1 MLRRTLL
8 LLLCAT
14 SLLFGQGVDWVRAN
28 YAKQEAMV
36 PMRDGVKLFTAIYT
50 PKDAAQSYPFM
61 MVRSP
66 YGSGPYGVENYKGNV
81 GPSEKYAR
89 SGYIFVYQDVRGR
102 YQSEGTWV
110 EMTPHLA
117 VKRSAKDVDE
127 STDTYDTVEWLLK
140 NVPGNNGRAGLTGIS
155 YPGFYAAAGMID
167 AHPALKAVSPQAPIV
182 DLFRGDD
189 SFHNGAFY
197 LAANFGFY
205 SFFGPQDNP
214 VAQGARPERVNY
226 GTTDGYEFYLGLG
239 PISNADEKYFKFKN
253 PYWTALTRHTNYD
266 EFWKSRNLDPHIRN
280 IAPAVLVTGGWY
292 DAEDLQGPL
301 RVYRAAKA
309 NSPKGPVTL
318 VMGPWGHGGWARGDG
333 DRMGQ
338 VRFGIKTGPEYRE
351 QIEFPFFESHLKG
364 DGKWEAPAA
373 RMVETGT
380 WRWRTFDAWPPR
392 ERIQKTI
399 YIDAGGKLSFDKP
412 AAGGFDQYI
421 SDPSK
426 PVPFTSFVTLGMARE
441 YMVDDQRHASKRPD
455 VAVFQ
460 TAPLEQDLTLAGP
473 VSPKLWVST
482 TGTDSD
488 FVIKLI
494 DVYPDDYPDP
504 DKTKMGGYQQLVRGE
519 PFRARFR
526 KSMEKPEAMPAGEFV
541 EIAFDMPDILHTFK
555 KGHRLMVQ
563 IQSSWFPLVDRNPQK
578 YVANIPDAK
587 AGDFIIATQ
596 RIARGGA
603 RPSGL
608 RVSVLQS
615 DAATAAQ

>member
-1 MLRRTLL
+1 MLKTTLL
-8 LLLCAT
+8 ALLCT
-14 SLLFGQGVDWVRAN
+14 SSFVFGQGIDWVKQN
-28 YAKQEAMV
+28 YQKREAMV
-36 PMRDGVKLFTAIYT
+36 PMRDGTHLFTAIYT
-50 PKDAAQSYPFM
+50 PKDTSRAYPFM

-66 YGSGPYGVENYKGNV
+66 YSSAPYGPDAYRGNL

-102 YQSEGTWV
+102 FQSEGTWV
-110 EMTPHLA
+110 EMTPHKP
-117 VKRSAKDVDE
+117 VKRGPKDVDE
-127 STDTYDTVEWLLK
+127 SSDTYDTVEWLLK
-140 NVPGNNGRAGLTGIS
+140 NVPGNNGRAGLTGVS

-205 SFFGPQDNP
+205 TFFGPHDGP
-214 VAQGARPERVNY
+214 TMPGGRFERFDY
-226 GTTDGYEFYLGLG
+226 GTLDGYEFYLNLG
-239 PISNADEKYFKFKN
+239 PLSNADEKHFKFKN
-253 PYWTALTRHTNYD
+253 PYWTALTRHTSYD
-266 EFWKSRNLDPHIRN
+266 EFWKSRNLEPHIRN
-280 IAPAVLVTGGWY
+280 ISPAVLVTGGWW

-309 NSPKGPVTL
+309 NSPKGPVTI
-318 VMGPWGHGGWARGDG
+318 VMGPWSHGGWSRGDG
-333 DRMGQ
+333 DRLGQ
-338 VRFGIKTGPEYRE
+338 VKFGLKTGPEYRE

-364 DGKWEAPAA
+364 DGSWEAPVA
-373 RMVETGT
+373 RMVETGS
-380 WRWRTFDAWPPR
+380 WRWRTFDAWPPK
-392 ERIQKTI
+392 ERVARTI
-399 YIDAGGKLSFDKP
+399 YLDAGGKLTFDKP
-412 AAGGFDQYI
+412 QSEGFDQYI

-426 PVPFTSFVTLGMARE
+426 PVPYTSFITLGMSRE

-455 VAVFQ
+455 VMVYQ

-488 FVIKLI
+488 FVVKVI
-494 DVYPDDYPDP
+494 DVYPPDYVDA
-504 DKTKMGGYQQLVRGE
+504 DKNRMGGYQQLVRGE

-526 KSMEKPEAMPAGEFV
+526 KSMEKPEPVPAGQWV

-555 KGHRLMVQ
+555 KGHRLMIQ

-578 YVANIPDAK
+578 FVPNIPDARPE
-587 AGDFIIATQ
+587 DFITATQ
-596 RIARGGA
+596 RISRGGA
-603 RPSGL
+603 RASAIG
-608 RVSVLQS
+608 VSVLPN
-615 DAATAAQ
+615 